1 LIEEDNMAGKMK
13 KLAILIIFTILVMF
27 ALNGCFLFKM
37 YEITFIN
44 DLKWNNY
51 ETSVDISID
60 GKYIDTL
67 NTYEET
73 TIKLVKGDHSITL
86 DVYRKYDSHYITTKS
101 DSFYVVGD
109 ETVELYDD
117 FFASPEFSSGQ

>member
-1 LIEEDNMAGKMK
+1 MAGKMK

-27 ALNGCFLFKM
+27 TLNGCFLFKM

-44 DLKWNNY
+44 DLQWNYY
-51 ETSVDISID
+51 ETSVEISVD
-60 GKYIDTL
+60 GKYVDTI

-73 TIKLVKGDHSITL
+73 TVKLFKGDHSITL
-86 DVYRKYDSHYITTKS
+86 DVYRKYDSYYITTKS

-109 ETVELYDD
+109 ENVELYDD
-117 FFASPEFSSGQ
+117 FFASPEFSSDQ